1 MSKKMVKL
9 AVLVILLISLISIT
23 YADSVPLDN
32 SQNPQNDAVSAGST
46 PPASSQTPTE
56 QPLPNWLVFVYCF
69 IGVVVSFVLPSVI
82 KYVKELGVK
91 QDRLYYLNILK
102 PYAALAVAS
111 FCIAVI
117 VIAYSLSQGATFTHW
132 FMPFLGGYTFD
143 ATLQKL
149 KEGFK

>member
-1 MSKKMVKL
+1 MLKL

-46 PPASSQTPTE
+46 PPASSQTTQ
-56 QPLPNWLVFVYCF
+56 QPLSFWRIYLYCF
-69 IGVVVSFVLPSVI
+69 IGVIVSFVLPIVI
-82 KYVKELGVK
+82 KYTKDLGRTR
-91 QDRLYYLNILK
+91 DRDQYLEVIR
-102 PYAALAVAS
+102 PYAGLVVAS
-111 FCIAVI
+111 VCITFI
-117 VIAYSLSQGATFTHW
+117 IIAYSLSQGAIFTQW
-132 FMPFLGGYTFD
+132 YMPFLGGYTFD